1 MIETFTY
8 QFRPN
13 LYVAMTVVRDL
24 KDLIGTF
31 HSKPHWA
38 IDYFINFFKISSE
51 LFTGGYNPQGVA
63 GGISQ
68 LPPWL
73 FFI

>member
-1 MIETFTY
+1 MMETFTY

-63 GGISQ
+63 GGIGQ